1 MYAMFDTVL
10 IAKFGKNAT
19 AFSIV
24 FKYRKV
30 DLWFPAIVGNVIPVR
45 ADSM

>member
-10 IAKFGKNAT
+10 NPKFGKKCYG
-19 AFSIV
+19 FSIV

-30 DLWFPAIVGNVIPVR
+30 DLWFLAVGGYFVPVR
-45 ADSM
+45 TDSV